1 MTGEDLG
8 YKPGVVEKAK
18 FGYSALA
25 KVFNKELEK
34 EDKKEELL
42 KGLKNIEDKNEKQLE
57 IIINKDTK
65 DLSIKSVTNILDKE
79 QEAKN
84 MITKVKNQDK
94 KMNDK
99 KCRNETS
106 RI

>member
-1 MTGEDLG
+1 M
-8 YKPGVVEKAK
+8 
-18 FGYSALA
+18 
-25 KVFNKELEK
+25 EK

-57 IIINKDTK
+57 MIKNKDGK
-65 DLSIKSVTNILDKE
+65 DLTIKSVTSIFDKE

-94 KMNDK
+94 KMDDR

>member
-1 MTGEDLG
+1 MI
-8 YKPGVVEKAK
+8 K
-18 FGYSALA
+18 
-25 KVFNKELEK
+25 
-34 EDKKEELL
+34 
-42 KGLKNIEDKNEKQLE
+42 
-57 IIINKDTK
+57 NKDGK
-65 DLSIKSVTNILDKE
+65 DLTIKSVTNIFDKE

-94 KMNDK
+94 KMDDR

>member
-1 MTGEDLG
+1 M
-8 YKPGVVEKAK
+8 
-18 FGYSALA
+18 
-25 KVFNKELEK
+25 EK

-57 IIINKDTK
+57 MIKNKDGK
-65 DLSIKSVTNILDKE
+65 DLTIKSVTNIFDKE

-84 MITKVKNQDK
+84 MTTKVKNQDK
-94 KMNDK
+94 KMDDR